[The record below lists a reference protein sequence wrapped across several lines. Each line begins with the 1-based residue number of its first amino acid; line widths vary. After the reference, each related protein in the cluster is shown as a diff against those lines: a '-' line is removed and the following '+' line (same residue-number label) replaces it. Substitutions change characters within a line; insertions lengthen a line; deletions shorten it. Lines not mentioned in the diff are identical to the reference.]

1 MIEENDLQI
10 GITNM
15 LHTVMRTD
23 LFMIAISTVFVF
35 CDKIF
40 YIYWDFIYTFKF
52 GEKNTTYK
60 FLKI

>member
-23 LFMIAISTVFVF
+23 LFMIAISTVA
-35 CDKIF
+35 I
-40 YIYWDFIYTFKF
+40 
-52 GEKNTTYK
+52 
-60 FLKI
+60 L

>member
-52 GEKNTTYK
+52 GEKKHNLQI
-60 FLKI
+60 FEI